1 MFMKKA
7 KIALA
12 VACVCLSLAMV
23 CGQAQAGIQL
33 LNEVITMKPGESTV
47 REFPL
52 FEKFDISK
60 LGPMEL
66 FLLIGTGDNETK
78 VGDLT
83 LTLKPTVTKTFGS
96 KLDFCL
102 IGFAYPLGGKSEFF
116 SPKSAAPLSITK
128 VVKMRAIYGIALVG
142 AYIKNITDGVDTPA
156 QFSLTFSWAV
166 GK

>member
-1 MFMKKA
+1 MKKA

-102 IGFAYPLGGKSEFF
+102 IGFDYPLGGKSEFF